1 MMTLSQQQQQQQQTL
16 MTSGT
21 SMAIKSTTSTA
32 SSSSANIPSQQQQQ
46 RRPSRN
52 GPPPKAPPKTQRAR
66 LKNYLLNLRKPAT
79 LSELFLNVEF
89 LRKHFFPKYYHH
101 LSLSSSNNSI
111 AEFCRLSQVC
121 KTWCHILYMDSH
133 YWQDLIFTIHY
144 GELRQMEK
152 SQQEQLN
159 NNNNDD
165 DDVEQS
171 AKLFKCPTNTTNGFA
186 DVNSMT
192 KMNDNGKK
200 STTINK
206 SDAFLLLNY
215 SSLINADD
223 QNGNNNSQSEM
234 VDTKSND
241 DDDNN
246 SMIITKTTVA
256 TTTTTTKMINP
267 QRKRLYYSIKLR
279 QFQTI
284 CLQNPSDN
292 DLVELVNFYKNFHH
306 PNEDNNNNLNLN
318 PMNSSLSTSSSS
330 SSSSSNTNEKQSINL
345 NHIIIRNGT
354 ITDNGLE
361 ILLTTFAKTL
371 NSFEL
376 IGCNELSNSGLWSGL
391 VPNLRL
397 LTIQDCINISDDTV
411 TILCQLLTS
420 LQTFQFQA
428 YHVTDIAMA
437 YFSTSLMRQSLRVLT
452 LQHCWE
458 ITNQGVANVAHSL
471 PNLTSLS
478 LSGCSKVTD
487 DAIEV
492 VAEQLRNLT
501 QLDLSWC
508 PRISDA
514 ALEFIACDLADTLQ
528 TLVLDRCL
536 HVTDIGLGYLA
547 TMANL
552 THLSVRWCPQIR
564 DFGLQALTSLR
575 SLRTLSIAGCSH
587 VTITGMSFITRMRQ
601 LEEIELTNCPAA
613 TKDLL
618 KYLAES
624 LPESCTIIT

>member
-1 MMTLSQQQQQQQQTL
+1 
-16 MTSGT
+16 
-21 SMAIKSTTSTA
+21 
-32 SSSSANIPSQQQQQ
+32 
-46 RRPSRN
+46 
-52 GPPPKAPPKTQRAR
+52 
-66 LKNYLLNLRKPAT
+66 
-79 LSELFLNVEF
+79 
-89 LRKHFFPKYYHH
+89 
-101 LSLSSSNNSI
+101 
-111 AEFCRLSQVC
+111 
-121 KTWCHILYMDSH
+121 
-133 YWQDLIFTIHY
+133 
-144 GELRQMEK
+144 
-152 SQQEQLN
+152 
-159 NNNNDD
+159 
-165 DDVEQS
+165 
-171 AKLFKCPTNTTNGFA
+171 
-186 DVNSMT
+186 
-192 KMNDNGKK
+192 MNP
-200 STTINK
+200 
-206 SDAFLLLNY
+206 L
-215 SSLINADD
+215 
-223 QNGNNNSQSEM
+223 
-234 VDTKSND
+234 
-241 DDDNN
+241 
-246 SMIITKTTVA
+246 
-256 TTTTTTKMINP
+256 
-267 QRKRLYYSIKLR
+267 RKRLYYSIKLR
-279 QFQTI
+279 QFQQI
-284 CLQNPSDN
+284 CLKNPSDN
-292 DLVELVNFYKNFHH
+292 DLVELVNFFKHFYQQNDD
-306 PNEDNNNNLNLN
+306 DNNNNNQ
-318 PMNSSLSTSSSS
+318 MITTNSKEQEQQQQQTI
-330 SSSSSNTNEKQSINL
+330 NDSII
-345 NHIIIRNGT
+345 NHIIIRDGT

-371 NSFEL
+371 HSFEL

-391 VPNLRL
+391 VPKLRL

-420 LQTFQFQA
+420 LEIFQFQA

-437 YFSTSLMRQSLRVLT
+437 YFSTSLIRHSLRILT

-458 ITNQGVANVAHSL
+458 ITNQGVANIAHSL

-492 VAEQLRNLT
+492 VAEQLRQLQ

-552 THLSVRWCPQIR
+552 QHLSVRWCPQIR

-613 TKDLL
+613 TKDLI
-618 KYLAES
+618 KYLSES
-624 LPESCTIIT
+624 MPETCTIIT